1 MQFKEIVNRIKST
14 FFITSQEL
22 YIISILLIGSLIG
35 VLIQPINN
43 NDDILIKKAF
53 TIAEQNTEKS
63 LESNSE
69 KIQESNSSES
79 NTLGS
84 NTTESSSNINQTQQ
98 VKKLTV
104 EDAYANESNKIN
116 LNTASKSELMRI
128 PGVGEKTA
136 EKIIEYRQSQ
146 KFSAPRDIMKIK
158 GIGTKKYEKI
168 KEIIIA
174 K

>member
-1 MQFKEIVNRIKST
+1 MQLKEIINKIKST
-14 FFITSQEL
+14 FYITSQEL
-22 YIISILLIGSLIG
+22 YIIFILLIGSLIG

-63 LESNSE
+63 LESSSE
-69 KIQESNSSES
+69 KIAEASSSES
-79 NTLGS
+79 NS
-84 NTTESSSNINQTQQ
+84 NQSTSNSNQTQQ
-98 VKKLTV
+98 VKKLTA

-136 EKIIEYRQSQ
+136 EKIIEYRQTQ
-146 KFSAPRDIMKIK
+146 KFSSPSDIMKIK
-158 GIGTKKYEKI
+158 GIGEKKYAKM
-168 KEIIIA
+168 KDIIIV